1 MRLRR
6 YRPMAVLLLA
16 LQLQACHY
24 WEPTFVRPPRVI
36 AEEEPS
42 QVRIT
47 RTDGEQVTLQ
57 SPWVRADSI
66 VGQDRSEAVWADRSV
81 AVSDI
86 RGMEIRRF
94 SPGKTVGLLFLGVA
108 LGFLI
113 DAAANFEAPGF
124 FGTDVGHN
132 MQEVQRLI

>member
-1 MRLRR
+1 
-6 YRPMAVLLLA
+6 MAVLLLA

-66 VGQDRSEAVWADRSV
+66 VGQDRSEAI
-81 AVSDI
+81 SDI
-86 RGMEIRRF
+86 RQLGTRRF